1 MSIPAYYWGA
11 GIGGSEQTISTTGG
25 TSNYGLI
32 PEGVYFQ
39 YRPSGVGGDKVAHGM
54 PAVGMMQWVEDAS
67 GEYDPGHHLLTGK
80 QEWQQG
86 PDWDY
91 ISDWGGSVSGM
102 DYAMLA
108 GSHGGSTHNR
118 KLVGYVPN
126 DATFDPARW
135 GYFNDGS
142 PWLRTHGRQ
151 RQYDWEDEPM
161 AEYTP
166 RDLEPGEYAALYEKP
181 GGNLGYETFDMG
193 MSPSQYAPQ
202 GLKYTLP
209 VPQQAELETGRGVEM
224 RAREIGEQWLRDR
237 NRWSVPGAET
247 GKYRERDDWTP
258 MSTEEVRR
266 KLATWDERTRE
277 TWYVGFQKQA
287 LQEQA
292 EQQRRYAKYQNELR
306 YSQGL
311 LLKEQAMGNIMSQI
325 VGLGGQERRDI
336 EKGFERKSAEELQA
350 AMGRG
355 MSSSTVLGSISR
367 GLQSEEAEAKGRLE
381 ERLRREQAQTQ
392 ALLVG
397 DITSWIEGRVDE
409 YPSSDQMANIM
420 FGYGASGGGQ
430 QAQAS
435 GSAGTAAA
443 GGALGCL
450 MSKCC
455 FLFRHARHRDGT
467 EDWVIREYRDNM
479 TTLDQKRGYYK
490 MSEFVCPLMER
501 HRLIRYAVKWLVC
514 DPLVAYGKWFYRNHE
529 YYADK
534 KKGLGH
540 RFGWVF
546 APLKKFWLKTW
557 KHLGGEFE
565 YIRSNGEVV

>member
-1 MSIPAYYWGA
+1 MGTSPGWHNNNYWWGE
-11 GIGGSEQTISTTGG
+11 GIGGGYNVFGSAWGMV
-25 TSNYGLI
+25 
-32 PEGVYFQ
+32 PEGVFFYNIGDD
-39 YRPSGVGGDKVAHGM
+39 YRWMHGQPATGGMTYSVNEFGDYDYSESK
-54 PAVGMMQWVEDAS
+54 S
-67 GEYDPGHHLLTGK
+67 GEFATSVDTMRR
-80 QEWQQG
+80 G
-86 PDWDY
+86 PDSNYLDRNRATYGGGAKITMYPPSDANFVHGAYEAYERGNYKGTQRNYDLDY
-91 ISDWGGSVSGM
+91 
-102 DYAMLA
+102 
-108 GSHGGSTHNR
+108 
-118 KLVGYVPN
+118 
-126 DATFDPARW
+126 
-135 GYFNDGS
+135 
-142 PWLRTHGRQ
+142 
-151 RQYDWEDEPM
+151 EM
-161 AEYTP
+161 AEYNP
-166 RDLEPGEYAALYEKP
+166 RDLAPGEYAALYEQP

-193 MSPSQYAPQ
+193 MSPSPYAPQ
-202 GLKYTLP
+202 GMKYTLP
-209 VPQQAELETGRGVEM
+209 VPQTPELETGRGVEE

-237 NRWSVPGAET
+237 NQWSIPDATT
-247 GKYRERDDWTP
+247 GKYRERDDWDP
-258 MSTEEVRR
+258 VSSEEVRR
-266 KLATWDERTRE
+266 RLATWDENTRK

-311 LLKEQAMGNIMSQI
+311 LLKEQAFGNIMSQI

-336 EKGFERKSAEELQA
+336 EKGFERKSAQELQS
-350 AMGRG
+350 AMSRG
-355 MSSSTVLGSISR
+355 MSSSTVLGSIGR

-381 ERLRREQAQTQ
+381 DRLRREQAQTQ

-409 YPSSDQMANIM
+409 YPNSDQMANIM

-430 QAQAS
+430 QANAQ
-435 GSAGTAAA
+435 GSAGSAMA

-450 MSKCC
+450 LSKCC

-467 EDWVIREYRDNM
+467 EDWVIREYRDSM
-479 TTLDQKRGYYK
+479 TTPEQKRGYYK
-490 MSEFVCPLMER
+490 MSEFLCPLMER

-546 APLKKFWLKTW
+546 APIKKFWMKTW